1 MISCRAC
8 GKEFKREKNSGHVAS
23 ISGSI
28 MGDECIESY
37 YFCDDCQVYTVEVYF
52 DYFSGEEVS
61 HVYGPIAKKDGDE
74 KVALIRRC
82 RQPWNKSCRCT
93 THQTY
98 FNRSL
103 D

>member
-1 MISCRAC
+1 MNCKSCA
-8 GKEFKREKNSGHVAS
+8 KDFKHDKLTGHVAS

-37 YFCDDCQVYTVEVYF
+37 YFCDECQLYTLEVYF
-52 DYFSGEEVS
+52 DYFSGHDVS
-61 HVYGPIAKKDGDE
+61 NIYGPITKKEGDAKVD
-74 KVALIRRC
+74 LIRHC
-82 RQPWNKSCRCT
+82 RQPWNKKCRCT
-93 THQTY
+93 AHQTY